1 MMKITSGE
9 HGCGN
14 SALIVDQVF
23 MSASVNSVPK
33 LASSALSHPNRAQQ
47 GSKLGNCLGLR
58 AGLGPPDTD
67 WFRIEGSDKLCAP
80 L

>member
-14 SALIVDQVF
+14 SALIADQVF

-47 GSKLGNCLGLR
+47 CRQTRKLPR
-58 AGLGPPDTD
+58 APSWPG
-67 WFRIEGSDKLCAP
+67 AP
-80 L
+80 RHRLVSN